1 MEHIYGGN
9 KTMNSPELKLQH
21 DCVMYLRSLGIFCH
35 SVPNE
40 AGGRSWIQQGQLVSA
55 GLVSGVADLVVWWPT
70 QPSSTPLPYL
80 YAAYIGYVEFKTE
93 EGRQSEHQKAFQ
105 KRCIGCGIEYAV
117 IRSLDNMKELVDM
130 HITGEFDE

>member
-1 MEHIYGGN
+1 
-9 KTMNSPELKLQH
+9 MNSPELKLQH

-40 AGGRSWIQQGQLVSA
+40 AGGRSRIQQGQLVSA

-70 QPSSTPLPYL
+70 PPSSTPLPLFYPVV
-80 YAAYIGYVEFKTE
+80 IGYVEFKTE

-105 KRCIGCGIEYAV
+105 RRCIGCGIEYAV
-117 IRSLDNMKELVDM
+117 IRSLDDMKELVDM
-130 HITGEFDE
+130 HITGEFYE